1 MNLVDTNGYLTWLS
15 QSDGRIKVT
24 DPNVQIWADAL
35 ANATA
40 AEVRQCTL
48 DHYKSNDTAPT
59 PAQIRRACLALRER
73 SAAMQ
78 SALTAKPDLTET
90 AQAKYMSRHL
100 DRPEFQAQMLKGRDV
115 YRAKLRARGI
125 TPHAETCPTCQRNPS

>member
-35 ANATA
+35 ANATTT
-40 AEVRQCTL
+40 EVRQCTL

-73 SAAMQ
+73 SAAKQ
-78 SALTAKPDLTET
+78 SALTAAPATPDRTFND
-90 AQAKYMSRHL
+90 YVRHM
-100 DRPEFQAQMLKGRDV
+100 DRPEFQAQTLKGRDV
-115 YRAKLRARGI
+115 YRSKLRARGI
-125 TPHAETCPTCQRNPS
+125 TPHNETCPTCSRKNS